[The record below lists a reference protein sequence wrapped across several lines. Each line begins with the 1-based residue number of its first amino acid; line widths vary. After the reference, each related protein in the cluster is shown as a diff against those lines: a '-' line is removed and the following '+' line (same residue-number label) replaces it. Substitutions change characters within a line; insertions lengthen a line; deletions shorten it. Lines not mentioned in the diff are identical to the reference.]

1 MATHHCVKK
10 DDVRRNLNSRYFS
23 IFCLFLL
30 STAAI
35 ADLPTTIAQIK
46 PSIVA
51 IGTYKKTQSPP
62 FIFRGTGFALGDG
75 NQIATNAHVLPDLSQ
90 IDSPE
95 LAILTRTPGS
105 EGSIRRA
112 RVVAKDGAHDLA
124 IIRLDGPPL
133 PILKLGESSAVHEGQ
148 AIAFTGFP
156 IGGALGFTPVTHRGI
171 VSAITP
177 IVIPGS
183 NSSQLNM
190 SQIRQIKRGSFDVL
204 QLDATAYPG
213 NSGSPVFDAN
223 TGTVIGIIN
232 MVFIKGSKEA
242 ALTNPSGITYAIP
255 VEHLKNLIQ
264 SN

>member
-1 MATHHCVKK
+1 
-10 DDVRRNLNSRYFS
+10 VRLHTYALHFS

-35 ADLPTTIAQIK
+35 ADLPTTIEQVK

-75 NQIATNAHVLPDLSQ
+75 NQIATNAHVLPDLTQ
-90 IDSPE
+90 IDAPE
-95 LAILTRTPGS
+95 LAILIRGS
-105 EGSIRRA
+105 GGEGSIRHGRILS
-112 RVVAKDGAHDLA
+112 KDSAHDLA
-124 IIRLDGPPL
+124 IIRIDGPPL
-133 PILKLGESSAVHEGQ
+133 PPLKLGESSAVREGQ
-148 AIAFTGFP
+148 SVAFTGFP
-156 IGGALGFTPVTHRGI
+156 IGGALGFSPVTHRGI

-177 IVIPGS
+177 IVIPGG

-190 SQIRQIKRGSFDVL
+190 AQIRQIKRGSFDVL

-213 NSGSPVFDAN
+213 NSGSPLFDAN
-223 TGTVIGIIN
+223 NGTVIGIIN

-242 ALTNPSGITYAIP
+242 ALSNPSGITYAIP
-255 VEHLKNLIQ
+255 VEHLKNLIR
-264 SN
+264 NN